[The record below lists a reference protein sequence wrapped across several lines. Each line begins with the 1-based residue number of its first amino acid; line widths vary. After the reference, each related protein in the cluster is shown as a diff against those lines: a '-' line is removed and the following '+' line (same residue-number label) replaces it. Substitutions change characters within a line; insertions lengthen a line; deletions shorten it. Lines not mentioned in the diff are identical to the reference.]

1 MWERP
6 ENQNID
12 KALDSYLMELGELL
26 KKTGINPL
34 IQGGILYSGKDNCDE
49 NCTGDHCDYCDANS
63 EKYEMITESPS
74 VQKQVGI
81 VEKCIKDNYVSGGG
95 IYTRIT
101 GGYIEYLRYIS
112 GSVYG
117 NVYIFLRL
125 KYTPSERKV
134 FGRNSNT
141 WGINTDVPTL
151 ANYIAL
157 QYLTDVSLPKMPNMA
172 PSYAEDQLMLLA
184 GKKFLENLLHDYVSP
199 KHNGFI
205 GDLNI
210 VSSLAYESQA
220 NVGNIVLLHKDFL
233 VYPAGG
239 TLQVDSSHNG
249 AVNLLSPRTIRLG
262 IRFAEPVSMSNHK
275 RVRKLFEIATGDT
288 YLVGDGVYI
297 YGIASKKML
306 EDQTVDRYMLISI
319 QGPLRWELYEI
330 RSAQFK
336 ERMLRVIY
344 DSTGF
349 KIKKKSTYKL
359 DICNKLDSI
368 NKNSMSGVEDVQSN
382 PCDRCVYRESCRA
395 TTVSGSEDNAD
406 VANRLTDI
414 IKEAAGQ
421 KHGTTI
427 VFSRFARQEV
437 QRLKKT
443 CFQIEDVQLSSNSGL
458 IKPITAI
465 DGAIMCDFEGNCHAI
480 GVILDG
486 MTISGMETGSVT
498 TTGMGKRIEED
509 ISRGARYN
517 SAIRY
522 KNANPCSIICI
533 VSEDGDVNI
542 I

>member
-1 MWERP
+1 
-6 ENQNID
+6 
-12 KALDSYLMELGELL
+12 
-26 KKTGINPL
+26 
-34 IQGGILYSGKDNCDE
+34 
-49 NCTGDHCDYCDANS
+49 
-63 EKYEMITESPS
+63 
-74 VQKQVGI
+74 
-81 VEKCIKDNYVSGGG
+81 
-95 IYTRIT
+95 
-101 GGYIEYLRYIS
+101 
-112 GSVYG
+112 
-117 NVYIFLRL
+117 
-125 KYTPSERKV
+125 
-134 FGRNSNT
+134 
-141 WGINTDVPTL
+141 
-151 ANYIAL
+151 
-157 QYLTDVSLPKMPNMA
+157 
-172 PSYAEDQLMLLA
+172 
-184 GKKFLENLLHDYVSP
+184 
-199 KHNGFI
+199 
-205 GDLNI
+205 
-210 VSSLAYESQA
+210 
-220 NVGNIVLLHKDFL
+220 
-233 VYPAGG
+233 
-239 TLQVDSSHNG
+239 
-249 AVNLLSPRTIRLG
+249 
-262 IRFAEPVSMSNHK
+262 MSNHK

-288 YLVGDGVYI
+288 YLGGDGVYI
-297 YGIASKKML
+297 YGIASKQML
-306 EDQTVDRYMLISI
+306 EDQTVDRYLLISI

-349 KIKKKSTYKL
+349 RIKKKSTYKL

-368 NKNSMSGVEDVQSN
+368 NKNTMRGVEDFQSN
-382 PCDRCVYRESCRA
+382 PCDRCVYRESCRV
-395 TTVSGSEDNAD
+395 TTVCGSEDNTD

-443 CFQIEDVQLSSNSGL
+443 CFQIENVQLSSTSGL

-486 MTISGMETGSVT
+486 MTISGTETGSVT
-498 TTGMGKRIEED
+498 TTGIGKRIEED